1 MDAILHGDRD
11 CVNVIKFTDL
21 GWKIILDY
29 LATQS
34 SHVSPY
40 NWKRK
45 VKGGKKDVITG
56 PQKSNLP

>member
-1 MDAILHGDRD
+1 MDVTLHGNRD
-11 CVNVIKFTDL
+11 CVNVIKFADP

-40 NWKRK
+40 NWKRE
-45 VKGGKKDVITG
+45 VKGGKKDVM
-56 PQKSNLP
+56 